1 MRLAKITCVVFL
13 CLFLC
18 PWLWACGTDTPPP
31 AGDCGPNGPCPSGF
45 TCLAAE
51 HRCVAS
57 GGTPDAAIDAHLP
70 DAGLTACTKPT
81 NHALTFAGAQ
91 QVTVADSPSLR
102 PEDITIEAWARFSA
116 LPFFGTIVAK
126 PFGNGTGDSYSI
138 WYEQGRINGG
148 ANPSS
153 VATGIGLAFAP
164 TLGDWHHFT
173 FTFDHTSQAQR
184 LYVDGVLA
192 ASGTTPATVE
202 YDDHPLLIGG
212 DENGGSPGGFF
223 QGDIDEV
230 KIWRSVRDATEVP
243 LDVHSCT
250 PGSFTGLAG
259 YWPLDEGSGQ
269 VTADVSGN
277 GNDGVIGASS
287 TVEASDPAWTTATIP
302 F

>member
-1 MRLAKITCVVFL
+1 MRLATIICVLLVFL
-13 CLFLC
+13 G
-18 PWLWACGTDTPPP
+18 ACGGDTPSPS
-31 AGDCGPNGPCPSGF
+31 GCGPNHPCPIGE
-45 TCLAAE
+45 TCLAADQQ
-51 HRCVAS
+51 CVAMS
-57 GGTPDAAIDAHLP
+57 VTPDAAIDARPP
-70 DAGLTACTKPT
+70 DAGLAVCTKPT

-91 QVTVADSPSLR
+91 QVTIANSPSLM
-102 PEDITIEAWARFSA
+102 PKDITIEAWARFSA

-126 PFGNGTGDSYSI
+126 PFGNGDGDSYAI

-153 VATGIGLAFAP
+153 IASGIGLSFAP
-164 TLGDWHHFT
+164 TLGSWYHFT

-192 ASGTTPATVE
+192 ASGTTPATIE
-202 YDDHPLLIGG
+202 YDGHPLLIGG

-230 KIWRSVRDATEVP
+230 KIWGSVRDATEVP
-243 LDVHSCT
+243 LDVRSCT
-250 PGSFTGLAG
+250 PGNFEGLAG

-277 GNDGVIGASS
+277 GNDGVLGTSS
-287 TVEASDPAWTTATIP
+287 AVETSDPAWTSATIP